1 MPPYAA
7 IAVPLMSA
15 TVYLALLA
23 LVRRRA
29 TSPGARAF
37 SLFLAVMA
45 AGSLLSASWHATLA
59 LPFSEVV
66 LRFVVCS
73 SLLVPTAFL
82 RFLAALYPSRF
93 TRPVRTYTG
102 VIAVLF
108 VVATMSGAITRIM
121 VRGEVGAP
129 APLYP
134 LAYGTMLTFSTSYLV
149 GFAYLAFSYR
159 GHRDPFERNRLKYIG
174 AATLLIMLGAHTNLV
189 PPLQQLPVDQ
199 GINVAAASL
208 LAFSILRYRLF
219 NIDVV
224 LRRGAVHV
232 LSGALVAG
240 AAVLIVLAVRP
251 VFEFSLASPR
261 GMVAM
266 SGLVLGAVFFTSYVR
281 TGVERTIDRVFI
293 GGRVGHHDALLA
305 STREVMEVLDLQ
317 RLSRSITDL
326 CQRALESSYVAV
338 LLADQRGEHLELA
351 HVSGPF
357 PRPQP
362 EWTIA
367 TNNEVLHAI
376 AQAGGV
382 VTPFSLG
389 PLLDAEGVSASDR
402 SEFAPYRNCV
412 ACPIVSRGNVLGVL
426 FVAPKVYDGAFS
438 LEDLDLLSV
447 VARQAGL
454 AIENARLVDQLQQRA
469 HTDFITG
476 LPNHRRLQ
484 DIFYDVVTAAQREGR
499 PFSVAMADVD
509 NFKLLN
515 DVHGHPFGDEALR
528 RLAGIMRASIAPDH
542 IVGRYGGDE
551 FLFLLPGLDKQQ
563 AAELMTQVS
572 SRVRKSALT
581 TPQADLSAASEVPMR
596 ITWGIGSYQA
606 DGTTWRTLVSAADS
620 ALLEQRFKMRRSG
633 QIHTARP
640 TAREMLEQ
648 DPEKLRIARGLLQL
662 IDLKDPYTSEHS
674 QQIASFALL
683 MAEELG
689 LNERERYS
697 LWLGSLLHD
706 VGKIATPAEILR
718 KPGLLT
724 SEEIGQMREHAAT
737 GEAVLRGLLD
747 LEDVIQVAGCHHERW
762 DGNGY
767 PRGLAGTD
775 IPRFARAVSVADA
788 FSAMVHD
795 RPYRKGMAWADAAE
809 ELRRHAGTQFDPD
822 MVDAFV
828 RAIGVG
834 KTSSADGTSEAGAA
848 A

>member
-1 MPPYAA
+1 MAVVPA
-7 IAVPLMSA
+7 ISA
-15 TVYLALLA
+15 FVYLSLLA

-29 TSPGARAF
+29 TSEGARAF
-37 SLFLAVMA
+37 SLFLALMA
-45 AGSLLSASWHATLA
+45 AGSILSVFWRVTLGA
-59 LPFSEVV
+59 DFSEPA
-66 LRFVVCS
+66 LRLVVCS
-73 SLLVPTAFL
+73 SLLVPAAFL
-82 RFLAALYPSRF
+82 HFLQTLYPSRWSG
-93 TRPVRTYTG
+93 RVRTY
-102 VIAVLF
+102 AFALSVLF
-108 VVATMSGAITRIM
+108 VVATLSGAITRIM

-134 LAYGTMLTFSTSYLV
+134 LAYMSMLVFSTSYVV
-149 GFAYLAFSYR
+149 GFAYLASSYR
-159 GHRDPFERNRLKYIG
+159 SHRDPFERNRLKYIG
-174 AATLLIMLGAHTNLV
+174 AASVLIMLGAHTNLV
-189 PPLQQLPVDQ
+189 PLLQQLPLDQ
-199 GINVAAASL
+199 ALNVAAASL

-224 LRRGAVHV
+224 LRRGAVHLV
-232 LSGALVAG
+232 SGATVAG
-240 AAVLIVLAVRP
+240 VAALTVLAARP
-251 VFEFSLASPR
+251 VFEFSLVSAR
-261 GMVAM
+261 GAFAV
-266 SGLVLGAVFFTSYVR
+266 LPLILGAAFLMTYVR
-281 TGVERTIDRVFI
+281 GRVEWLFDRVFV
-293 GGRVGHHDALLA
+293 GGRVGHREALIE
-305 STREVMEVLDLQ
+305 STRHIMEVLDLQ
-317 RLSRSITDL
+317 QLARSIADIS
-326 CQRALESSYVAV
+326 QRALESSYVAV
-338 LLADQRGEHLELA
+338 LLADQASERLELA

-362 EWTIA
+362 GWTIG
-367 TNNEVLHAI
+367 TQNSLLQSV

-382 VTPFSLG
+382 VTPFTLA
-389 PLLDAEGVSASDR
+389 PLLDADTASQADR
-402 SEFAPYRNCV
+402 TEFAPYRNCV
-412 ACPIVSRGNVLGVL
+412 ACPIISRGNVLGVV
-426 FVAPKVYDGAFS
+426 FVAPKVYDAAFT

-484 DIFYDVVTAAQREGR
+484 DMFFDVVTAAQRDGR

-528 RLAGIMRASIAPDH
+528 RLAGMMRASISPGH
-542 IVGRYGGDE
+542 LVGRYGGDE
-551 FLFLLPGLDKQQ
+551 FLFILPGLDKAQ
-563 AAELMTQVS
+563 ATELMTQVA
-572 SRVRKSALT
+572 SRIRKSALS
-581 TPQADLSAASEVPMR
+581 TPEASVSAAPEVPIR
-596 ITWGIGSYQA
+596 ITWGIGSYPG

-620 ALLEQRFKMRRSG
+620 GLLEQRFKMRRSG

-662 IDLKDPYTSEHS
+662 IDMKDPYTSEHS

-683 MAEELG
+683 MADELG
-689 LNERERYS
+689 LSEKERYS

-706 VGKIATPAEILR
+706 VGKIATPAHILR

-724 SEEIGQMREHAAT
+724 PEELTQMREHAAT
-737 GEAVLRGLLD
+737 GESVLRGLLD

-762 DGNGY
+762 DGDGY
-767 PRGLAGTD
+767 PLGLQGTE

-795 RPYRKGMAWADAAE
+795 RPYRKGMAWIEAAA
-809 ELRRHAGTQFDPD
+809 ELRRHAGTQFDPE
-822 MVDAFV
+822 MVEAFV
-828 RAIGVG
+828 RAIGV
-834 KTSSADGTSEAGAA
+834 SHRIDSASADEAA